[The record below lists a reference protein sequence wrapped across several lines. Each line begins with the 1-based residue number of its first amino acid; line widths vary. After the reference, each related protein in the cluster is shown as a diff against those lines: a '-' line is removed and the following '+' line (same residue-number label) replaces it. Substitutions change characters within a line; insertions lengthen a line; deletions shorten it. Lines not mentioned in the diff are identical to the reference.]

1 MSIRWRAPRN
11 KVALDA
17 ALACFFVLLDTT
29 VTLAG
34 GSWWPAHP
42 DKLAWGMLVLQALA
56 DVSLVARRRA
66 PIPVIAILTRFPLAI
81 SLLISPAGA
90 PAPAPTGE
98 SLAPY
103 RARAG
108 GSRAV

>member
-56 DVSLVARRRA
+56 DVSLGARRRA
-66 PIPVIAILTRFPLAI
+66 AILGLANLTGFTPAI
-81 SLLISPAGA
+81 ALLVSPAGA
-90 PAPAPTGE
+90 PAPAP
-98 SLAPY
+98 S
-103 RARAG
+103 
-108 GSRAV
+108 GSRWAPRAPP